1 MVVTD
6 SISRYDRW
14 ISLHKILYMSIF
26 CMRGVNERVHSELRV
41 PPRILLGPGPSIANP
56 RVLKA
61 MTTPMLGYLDAD
73 FVSVMDET
81 VDMLRQVYG
90 TKNTLTFPISG
101 TGTAGM
107 EAALTNIIEPDDA
120 VIVGINGYFGGRIA
134 DIAERCG
141 AKVTTVD
148 AEWGHIIEA
157 EQIADACEKVT
168 PKLVAIVHA
177 ETSTGILQPL
187 DDIIEITHQNGA
199 LFLADCVTSLGGQ
212 PVALDE
218 RGIDIAYS
226 CMQKCLAGPPGLS
239 PISFSERAVEV
250 IRNRKSKIQSFYL
263 DATLLAEY
271 WMGDTRKYHHTLS
284 MTLIYALREA
294 LRVVIEE
301 GESAR
306 YHRHERNAAA
316 LIAGAEAIGLKP
328 AAAENYRAPMLTT
341 LRIPDGI
348 DDAAIRKRLIMD
360 YNIEI
365 GGGLGIFAGKA
376 WRIGLMGDA
385 ANEQSV
391 LLVLNAIEKLLIEF
405 GYSVD
410 TGTAVSAAATVYQNS

>member
-1 MVVTD
+1 M
-6 SISRYDRW
+6 YD
-14 ISLHKILYMSIF
+14 
-26 CMRGVNERVHSELRV
+26 ELRV

-73 FVSVMDET
+73 FVDVMDDT
-81 VDMLRQVYG
+81 VTLIRQVYG
-90 TKNTLTFPISG
+90 TQNTLTFPVSG

-107 EAALTNIIEPDDA
+107 ETALTNVVEPDDP

-141 AKVTTVD
+141 AQVIPVH
-148 AEWGHIIEA
+148 AEWGNIIEP
-157 EQIADACEKVT
+157 EQIAEACDKVT
-168 PKLVAIVHA
+168 PKLVAVVHG

-187 DDIIEITHQNGA
+187 EQIIGIAREKGA

-212 PVALDE
+212 PVELDV

-226 CMQKCLAGPPGLS
+226 CTQKCLAGPPGLS
-239 PISFSERAVEV
+239 PISFSDRAVEV
-250 IRNRKSKIQSFYL
+250 IQNRKTKIQSFYL

-271 WMGDTRKYHHTLS
+271 WVGDSRKYHHTVS
-284 MTLIYALREA
+284 MSLIYALREA

-301 GESAR
+301 GLLPR
-306 YHRHERNAAA
+306 YQRHDRHAKA
-316 LIAGAEAIGLKP
+316 LIAGAEAIGLQP
-328 AAAENYRAPMLTT
+328 AATENHRAPMLTT
-341 LRIPDGI
+341 LLIPDGI
-348 DDAAIRKRLIMD
+348 DDATIRNRLIQD
-360 YNIEI
+360 YGIEI

-385 ANEQSV
+385 ANEQNV
-391 LLVLNAIEKLLIEF
+391 LLVLNAIENLLIEF

-410 TGTAVSAAATVYQNS
+410 TGTAVSAAAAVYQNG